1 MAKEYIERDALLAD
15 LAKRYCEPCEA
26 EGKDHNH
33 VRCRACWVDDMMG
46 EIGDAPFAADVVEV
60 VHGRWE
66 YLQDDEWRCSN
77 CHTVFNTGGKW
88 IPMTDNFCSECGA
101 DMRERRD
108 DNAD

>member
-1 MAKEYIERDALLAD
+1 MAKEYIERDAAERVIRETSTLAFTRED
-15 LAKRYCEPCEA
+15 VIQRLSAIPT
-26 EGKDHNH
+26 
-33 VRCRACWVDDMMG
+33 
-46 EIGDAPFAADVVEV
+46 ADVVEV

-108 DNAD
+108 NDAAD

>member
-1 MAKEYIERDALLAD
+1 MAKEYIERDAVIIRLLEVSMTD
-15 LAKRYCEPCEA
+15 NLY
-26 EGKDHNH
+26 GMGIQQGVDHAIDCLKE
-33 VRCRACWVDDMMG
+33 V
-46 EIGDAPFAADVVEV
+46 PTADVVEV

-108 DNAD
+108 SNAAD

>member
-1 MAKEYIERDALLAD
+1 MAKEYIESKCGSCVHL
-15 LAKRYCEPCEA
+15 EA
-26 EGKDHNH
+26 CGAWIQHGSTLY
-33 VRCRACWVDDMMG
+33 DDFSYSV
-46 EIGDAPFAADVVEV
+46 EDCPHYAPAADVVEV

-108 DNAD
+108 DE

>member
-1 MAKEYIERDALLAD
+1 MAECIERK
-15 LAKRYCEPCEA
+15 KRSNACYGIYEET
-26 EGKDHNH
+26 
-33 VRCRACWVDDMMG
+33 VRAWQSMSASEVKELMHRFEQA
-46 EIGDAPFAADVVEV
+46 IQTAPTADVVEV

-108 DNAD
+108 DNAAD

>member
-1 MAKEYIERDALLAD
+1 MPKEYIESKCGSCVHL
-15 LAKRYCEPCEA
+15 EA
-26 EGKDHNH
+26 CKAWIQHGYTLYSDFSYS
-33 VRCRACWVDDMMG
+33 VDG
-46 EIGDAPFAADVVEV
+46 CPHYAPASDVVEV

-88 IPMTDNFCSECGA
+88 MPMTDNFCSECGA

-108 DNAD
+108 NDG

>member
-1 MAKEYIERDALLAD
+1 MAKKYIEKEALMDFAN
-15 LAKRYCEPCEA
+15 
-26 EGKDHNH
+26 NH
-33 VRCRACWVDDMMG
+33 VNGIIDTNDIARF
-46 EIGDAPFAADVVEV
+46 PTADVVEV

-108 DNAD
+108 NDAAD

>member
-1 MAKEYIERDALLAD
+1 MAKEYIERKPILKFIEDGLNNPDKSKAFGHDAI
-15 LAKRYCEPCEA
+15 
-26 EGKDHNH
+26 
-33 VRCRACWVDDMMG
+33 
-46 EIGDAPFAADVVEV
+46 EIMTEVQYAPTADVVEV

-108 DNAD
+108 SNAAD